1 MDWTQSDLEN
11 LAHIAY
17 AAGLNGYYS
26 GNFIEDRARFISWA
40 EEFHDR
46 YKAQEDTGWD
56 EYGTEWVEAIDS
68 FIEEKLNASDD
79 AVSSAPADMD
89 ILDAL
94 SLARER
100 LEMNNADNMES
111 EAIEALN
118 TQITHIQKQ
127 REKKHYDE
135 HHRRH

>member
-1 MDWTQSDLEN
+1 MEWNQSNLEN

-26 GNFIEDRARFISWA
+26 GNFIEDRATFISWG
-40 EEFHDR
+40 EEFYER
-46 YKAQEDTGWD
+46 YKAQEDNGWD
-56 EYGTEWVEAIDS
+56 EYEQEWIEAIDA
-68 FIEEKLNASDD
+68 FIDEKLNAPDD

-89 ILDAL
+89 IIDVL

-100 LEMNNADNMES
+100 LEINNADNMES

-118 TQITHIQKQ
+118 KAIMQIRKQ
-127 REKKHYDE
+127 REQKHYE
-135 HHRRH
+135 QHPKH

>member
-1 MDWTQSDLEN
+1 MEWNQSNLEN

-26 GNFIEDRARFISWA
+26 GNFIEDRATFISWA
-40 EEFHDR
+40 EEFYER
-46 YKAQEDTGWD
+46 YKAQEDNGWD
-56 EYGTEWVEAIDS
+56 EYEQEWIEAIDA
-68 FIEEKLNASDD
+68 FIDEKLNAPDD

-89 ILDAL
+89 IIDVL

-100 LEMNNADNMES
+100 LEINNADNMES

-118 TQITHIQKQ
+118 KAIMQIRKQ
-127 REKKHYDE
+127 REQKHYE
-135 HHRRH
+135 QHPKH